1 MQWSRSKWS
10 RGGQNC
16 QLPLR
21 KMPRQSASPFP
32 LFTFGYSF
40 GHAESQVAHLQ
51 SRAGKAPSPTAAKQT
66 ELRPISVAAGQS
78 SSFRFRRFPAPPIL
92 VLLRLGPAAQ
102 PQVCRRRAST
112 TEYSP
117 QLSKPVCFACFFSR
131 LVLQMKSYVL
141 LRRLRFRFP
150 GFPLLR
156 VLDLNP
162 RLIAYIDGCNVQFPT
177 EPYIIPFVVAASLE
191 VGSAEYGFFY
201 CLHPFGFSEAQ

>member
-1 MQWSRSKWS
+1 MSIAIEKDATSVGFPFPS
-10 RGGQNC
+10 
-16 QLPLR
+16 LHLR
-21 KMPRQSASPFP
+21 LQFRTRRIAGSPPAEQSRQSA
-32 LFTFGYSF
+32 
-40 GHAESQVAHLQ
+40 VADR
-51 SRAGKAPSPTAAKQT
+51 RAAAKQT
-66 ELRPISVAAGQS
+66 ELRPSSVAAGQS

-112 TEYSP
+112 TEYSL
-117 QLSKPVCFACFFSR
+117 QLSEPVCFACFFSR

-177 EPYIIPFVVAASLE
+177 EPHIIPFVVAASLE

-201 CLHPFGFSEAQ
+201 CLHPFSFSEAQ